1 MTDDELDYILNALR
15 RIVAHADTWAHDY
28 TYNPHT
34 NEFTHRDDPGMQ
46 RATVQSWFDL
56 PLGVNAGDGEARE
69 ALRP

>member
-1 MTDDELDYILNALR
+1 
-15 RIVAHADTWAHDY
+15 
-28 TYNPHT
+28 
-34 NEFTHRDDPGMQ
+34 MQ